1 MNQRGINVNFFIYFI
16 YFLSIYFLSSLLNK
30 KYKIIDKFQDKNNKS
45 FKRIVNISSFI
56 SIIIVLTIPLLD
68 KYFETSVI
76 YIPYLQG
83 IFAIP
88 FLIKMYIKNII
99 SQKKIIEKVNN
110 KDKDKEIKIDYCYYC
125 GSELEGSNICPSCGK
140 ELVL

>member
-1 MNQRGINVNFFIYFI
+1 MNFFIFLI
-16 YFLSIYFLSSLLNK
+16 YFLSIYCLSSFLDK
-30 KYKIIDKFQDKNNKS
+30 KYKIIDKFQDKKNKS

-56 SIIIVLTIPLLD
+56 SIIIILTIPLLGE
-68 KYFETSVI
+68 YFETLVI

-88 FLIKMYIKNII
+88 FLFKMYIKNII

-110 KDKDKEIKIDYCYYC
+110 KDIKIDFCYYC
-125 GSELEGSNICPSCGK
+125 GSELDGSNICPSCGK
-140 ELVL
+140 ELEI